1 MLSGGVSASFL
12 DTLMLVLLIKFILIM
27 WIVSMASIAVAMFVS
42 VFISTPA
49 AASAILPFVLIVQI
63 LMGGSAIQPVLEMN
77 KVIRPVSNLMV
88 SRWGFEATILL
99 FEKNLNFDM
108 ERFKQ
113 RDGTFSNFSF
123 TGARLR
129 KTDEK
134 KYIEHIDIKMKSNK
148 KIIPEIVTH
157 NNTIL
162 DLWYDALTEA
172 LDVNAFSNY
181 DATEKQKK
189 KLESLKPLLNDIKI
203 YKERL
208 NSIRK
213 NGEQITLKEIES
225 VREELKKKNIP
236 DWIVTKATTFFIT
249 PEVGPYMK
257 KVEKVFSNL
266 DQENTPS
273 GKNILKH
280 AMSNDI
286 DPELK
291 LFRVENSLKTWG
303 VLYFMIGSFLIFTI
317 IFFNRTRKKEKMFF

>member
-1 MLSGGVSASFL
+1 
-12 DTLMLVLLIKFILIM
+12 
-27 WIVSMASIAVAMFVS
+27 
-42 VFISTPA
+42 
-49 AASAILPFVLIVQI
+49 
-63 LMGGSAIQPVLEMN
+63 MN

-189 KLESLKPLLNDIKI
+189 KLESLKPLLNDIKT